1 MDKKT
6 VGQTIAA
13 LQPGAFI
20 RVAKI
25 NPCGSLEARKLS
37 GGGVMLYWRATLA
50 GKSLREPIGAYDALA
65 SPKSLLP
72 TDRGHSVPAAI
83 RAAESLAQQHYTH
96 RADGGYAA
104 LKTAAQAV
112 KAAHVA
118 ALTEA
123 RKFTLENLLIDYCD
137 HLEKLGRR
145 SHKDARSIFKLHVFQ
160 PWPKVAALPANE
172 VTPEQVS
179 DMMRRTLELGRDRT
193 ANKLRSY
200 VRAAYQLA
208 RAARSKASIP
218 VHFKNYKVQSNPA
231 ADTSPD
237 ESANR
242 PDKNPLSA
250 SELRAYWEI
259 VEGQPGFRGAVL
271 RLHLLTGGQR
281 IEQLVNL
288 KTADVQADRVT
299 LLDGKG
305 RPGKPPRPHVV
316 PLTSKAAKALVECAP
331 QGIYAL
337 STNNGKTHIAAT
349 TLSNW
354 AQAAVGEAI
363 PDFQAKRIRSGV
375 ETLLASARISSEIR
389 GRLQSHGISGVQ
401 ARHYDDHDYLD
412 EKREALE
419 MFYRLL
425 AAPSAGKKVVPI
437 RGGVQ

>member
-83 RAAESLAQQHYTH
+83 RVAESLAQQHYTH

-104 LKTAAQAV
+104 LKTAAQAA
-112 KAAHVA
+112 KAAQVA

-145 SHKDARSIFKLHVFQ
+145 SHKDARSIFKLHVFH
-160 PWPKVAALPANE
+160 PWPKVAALPASE
-172 VTPEQVS
+172 VSAEQVS

-208 RAARSKASIP
+208 RVARSKASIP
-218 VHFKNYKVQSNPA
+218 VHFKSYKIHSNPA

-259 VEGQPGFRGAVL
+259 VEGLPGFKGAVL

-288 KTADVQADRVT
+288 KTADVQADRFT
-299 LLDGKG
+299 LFDGKG

-331 QGIYAL
+331 QGVYAL

-354 AQAAVGEAI
+354 AQAAVGEEI

-419 MFYRLL
+419 IFYRLL